1 MKAKNKN
8 LEMTKTN
15 SQNQEKK
22 KNPRMFQT
30 KKMFNL
36 KEIMVLLMPQLLQ
49 KESVKKDSG

>member
-36 KEIMVLLMPQLLQ
+36 MEIMVLLMPQLLQ
-49 KESVKKDSG
+49 KESAKKDSG